1 MSIRASPVGYV
12 EALTKIDSDVNWKYR
27 KDPIYEYIRT
37 RKKAAYDDIRVD
49 DSSMSVLA
57 SAKIIEA
64 KDYYWKGI
72 WKENPEWDRV
82 GITTLF
88 TFYWDITIETI
99 NFAKYLVKDVK
110 NLMVGGVLASIQP
123 KEIEAATGIKPQV
136 YTSPVPEIYA
146 FFSACSCT
154 AAKFNRSAV
163 TLK

>member
-1 MSIRASPVGYV
+1 MGRKKKIRKVLLIEPNYSNKYPPVGLMKLATYYRNLGNWEVVFYKGDLKEFVIDRITDKCV

-27 KDPIYEYIRT
+27 KDSIYEYIRT

-99 NFAKYLVKDVK
+99 NFAK
-110 NLMVGGVLASIQP
+110 
-123 KEIEAATGIKPQV
+123 
-136 YTSPVPEIYA
+136 
-146 FFSACSCT
+146 
-154 AAKFNRSAV
+154 
-163 TLK
+163 